1 MAQTT
6 PGRGTPPG
14 GTAPGGTAPGSS
26 LLEIRDLHIGFRRGE
41 SLRRVVHGADLTIQP
56 NETLALVG
64 ESGSGKTVTAQAV
77 LRLIPE
83 SLIAYPEG
91 QILFEGRDV
100 LEMPEPELRALRGNQ
115 VSMIFQ
121 EPMTS
126 LNPLHTVEKQLGESL
141 WLHRGLSP
149 AEAAPISL
157 EWLCRVGLRSPKE
170 QLRSYPHQ
178 LSGGER
184 QRVMIA
190 MALIN
195 EPKLLVADEP
205 TTALDVT
212 IQAQILDLIKELQRE
227 LSMAVLFITH
237 DLSIVR
243 RVADRVAVMHDG
255 RIVETNTVA
264 EIFARPR
271 DPYTRRLLA
280 AEPKGD
286 PPEPDPERETVVRVE
301 ELKVWFPI
309 QRGVLRRT
317 RGHVKAVDGVS
328 FTLRKGQTLGVV
340 GESGSGKTT
349 LGKALIRLESS
360 DGEIWFDGEAVH
372 ELTGKDMRPLR
383 RQMQVIFQDPFGSL
397 SPRMSVE
404 QIIGEGLEI
413 HKIGTPEER
422 ERLIVDTMRE
432 VGLDPEERHRYPHE
446 FSGGQRQRI
455 ALARAL
461 VLKPRLLILDEPT
474 SSLDRTI
481 QFQVIELLKRLQERH
496 GLTYIFISHDLA
508 VVKSLCHDI
517 VIMRQGKVVEA
528 GTAREIFAQPQAE
541 YTRELL
547 TTAFAT

>member
-1 MAQTT
+1 MTEPRT
-6 PGRGTPPG
+6 P
-14 GTAPGGTAPGSS
+14 TAPDGSS
-26 LLEIRDLHIGFRRGE
+26 ALLSIRDLHIGFRRAD
-41 SLRRVVHGADLTIQP
+41 SLREVVHGAALEIAP

-64 ESGSGKTVTAQAV
+64 ESGSGKTVTAQAI
-77 LRLIPE
+77 LRLMPE
-83 SLIAYPEG
+83 SLIAYPKG
-91 QILFEGRDV
+91 RILFEGRDV
-100 LEMPEPELRALRGNQ
+100 LQMNEEGLRGLRGNRIG
-115 VSMIFQ
+115 MIFQ

-126 LNPLHTVEKQLGESL
+126 LNPLHTVERQLGETL
-141 WLHRGLSP
+141 WLHKGLTASQ
-149 AEAAPISL
+149 AAPISRD
-157 EWLCRVGLRSPKE
+157 WLRRVGLRNPEE
-170 QLRSYPHQ
+170 QMSSYPHQ

-190 MALIN
+190 MALAN
-195 EPKLLVADEP
+195 EPRLLIADEP

-212 IQAQILDLIKELQRE
+212 IQAQILELIKELQRE

-237 DLSIVR
+237 DLSLVR
-243 RVADRVAVMHDG
+243 RIADRVAVMHDG
-255 RIVETNTVA
+255 VIVETGPVHD
-264 EIFARPR
+264 IFARPQ
-271 DPYTRRLLA
+271 DPYTRKLLE
-280 AEPKGD
+280 AEPKGE
-286 PPEPDPERETVVRVE
+286 PPEPEPAREAVLKVE

-309 QRGVLRRT
+309 QRGLLRIT

-349 LGKALIRLESS
+349 LGRALIRLESS
-360 DGEIWFDGEAVH
+360 EGYIWFDGKQVDQLDARDV
-372 ELTGKDMRPLR
+372 RPLR
-383 RQMQVIFQDPFGSL
+383 RQMQVIFQDPYGSL
-397 SPRMSVE
+397 SPRMAVE

-413 HKIGTPEER
+413 HKIGTPGER

-432 VGLDPEERHRYPHE
+432 VGLDPEDRHRYPHE

-461 VLKPRLLILDEPT
+461 VLRPQLLILDEPT

-481 QFQVIELLKRLQERH
+481 QFQVIELLKSLQRRH

-517 VIMRQGKVVEA
+517 VIMREGKVVEA
-528 GTAREIFAQPQAE
+528 GTAREIFAHPQAE